1 MVVPDKQ
8 QTDIIANWQIG
19 WQCNTFSGNSQW
31 VECSDGLLKNRDKQV
46 AGNEACPIQWV
57 GFRIWCSPSTWGYVT
72 VGQLWTRGKLLSW
85 KWMSTS
91 HMTPLTSTVDILV
104 TLSNVVHCKSYHHR
118 HSFCSQMTY
127 DIYLSNIM
135 QKFPGFLGFYILIYI
150 LNCCFLLADC
160 QVTVSCTQQRG
171 LAGRVLSVYR
181 YWIVSLSV

>member
-1 MVVPDKQ
+1 MDTGKAIKLKVDVHKPHDTTDLDSRHHSLTAVLDQLRVV
-8 QTDIIANWQIG
+8 AYN
-19 WQCNTFSGNSQW
+19 
-31 VECSDGLLKNRDKQV
+31 
-46 AGNEACPIQWV
+46 
-57 GFRIWCSPSTWGYVT
+57 
-72 VGQLWTRGKLLSW
+72 
-85 KWMSTS
+85 
-91 HMTPLTSTVDILV
+91 ILV

-127 DIYLSNIM
+127 EIYLSNIM

-160 QVTVSCTQQRG
+160 RVTVSCTQQRASPCG